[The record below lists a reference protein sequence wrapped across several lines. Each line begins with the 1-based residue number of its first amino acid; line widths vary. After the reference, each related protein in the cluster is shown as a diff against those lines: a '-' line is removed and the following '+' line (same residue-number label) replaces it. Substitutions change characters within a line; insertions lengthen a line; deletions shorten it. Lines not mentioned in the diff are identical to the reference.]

1 MPPSLLAG
9 SHGRVMTR
17 PEPHLIVACLVGL
30 LAASASA
37 KEAPLTAIVLYDS
50 PSGAAYAQVTG
61 VMLNGKT
68 EVRTCDPAAKIDK
81 AEYGK
86 ASKMQMKGATSLER
100 TPEGVLMMTWEQ
112 QAICVLPSNLRLEN
126 KKEYT
131 PAELADQAV
140 LQGIVVAVSAGQ
152 SNEIPVIKPGVRLQ
166 FVPAPDPEL
175 AEYLRAQRAKSI
187 AVWQEFLTHYGSSF
201 HAADARK
208 SLADL
213 FEQSAEAAFQQYSK
227 ATGAPDWSALKQA
240 HQQAEQA
247 VRTVPNQPAATK
259 LLGEIRAALD
269 MLTAADRAELQAYR
283 KALLVPTAGYSHL
296 TAARKEDD
304 QIIDVD
310 ANYVPALEL
319 QSDLIKEA
327 ARLESTLQTCEG
339 LVTAKRYDDAL
350 LTLGVYR
357 QFAAE
362 VPRIEAIVAAV
373 YTYHFSR
380 AREFAAQ
387 PDWEKAAPEFRKAA
401 ETRPDNQEAKAAL
414 KDAEIQLTNTRNR
427 DAATHAIEASKS
439 YAEQK
444 QYIDAYEVLANLS
457 EPQRVLVKDQM
468 DAVQAGYVTA
478 AVQRAQSLQEVHV
491 PIKGRADEDAVRQA
505 YDLLTRASSLSDDQS
520 IRLKLDLLSDKIS
533 AYYLGEAKR
542 YLEKPLASGV
552 GLGWCYL
559 GEAQRFKPNL
569 GEAKDEMTRYKSAYQ
584 MRAKLSIAV
593 TFRDQTSRRES
604 VGFADQLADAIATD
618 LEGSGLPVKVVR
630 QTAESANA
638 AGINT
643 VPPIYVLMGEIN
655 EHRTIKTPTLETMQ
669 SKYRVGIREV
679 RNEAWLK
686 ASRNYETAQESVR
699 NAQRDYDL
707 ALARKKKKEIETAK
721 DALTAAQQQA
731 EAARTQMDAV
741 EQTRPQD
748 VLEPY
753 NYTKTTVDL
762 GGVIELAFR
771 IVDFG
776 GNLIEP
782 TTPLKQESHK
792 AYVLLENVKAEDT
805 EGVRAQTATP
815 DEVGFMTDLET
826 QSRNALIKTIH
837 QKFVHLPEKIL
848 EDARKHSREND
859 LDGAAEKYVIY
870 LNSTPDAASPER
882 DEALRFLR
890 ANFNVGMV
898 KES

>member
-1 MPPSLLAG
+1 MPSSALAG
-9 SHGRVMTR
+9 FSRHFMTR
-17 PEPHLIVACLVGL
+17 LVRTIVVSCLVGF
-30 LAASASA
+30 LASSASA
-37 KEAPLTAIVLYDS
+37 KDAPLTAIVLYDS

-61 VMLNGKT
+61 LMLNGKT
-68 EVRTCDPAAKIDK
+68 EVRTCDPTGKLDK
-81 AEYGK
+81 NTYGK

-100 TPEGVLMMTWEQ
+100 TSDGVLMMTREQ
-112 QAICVLPSNLRLEN
+112 QTICILPSNLRLEN

-140 LQGIVVAVSAGQ
+140 LQGSVASVSAGQ
-152 SNEIPVIKPGVRLQ
+152 PNQIPALKPGVRLQ
-166 FVPAPDPEL
+166 FVEAPDTEL

-187 AVWQEFLTHYGSSF
+187 AVWQEFLTHYPATF
-201 HAADARK
+201 HTADARK

-213 FEQSAEAAFQQYSK
+213 FEQSAEAAFEQYRK
-227 ATGAPDWSALKQA
+227 APGFTNSAALKQA

-247 VRTVPNQPAATK
+247 LRAVPNQSAAVK
-259 LLGEIRAALD
+259 LLAQIRAELD
-269 MLTAADRAELQAYR
+269 ALTAADRTELQAYR
-283 KALLVPTAGYSHL
+283 KALLEQSPGYVHL

-327 ARLESTLQTCEG
+327 SRMDSILQTSEG
-339 LVTAKRYDDAL
+339 LLTAKRYDDAF
-350 LTLGVYR
+350 LTLGAYR
-357 QFAAE
+357 PFAPE
-362 VPRIEAIVAAV
+362 VPRVDAIVNAV
-373 YTYHFSR
+373 YTYHFTH
-380 AREFAAQ
+380 AKEFAAQ
-387 PDWEKAAPEFRKAA
+387 PDWEKAVPEFRKAA

-427 DAATHAIEASKS
+427 DAATHAVEASKT

-444 QYIDAYEVLANLS
+444 QFIDAYEVLANLS
-457 EPQRVLVKDQM
+457 EPQRALVKDQM
-468 DAVQAGYVTA
+468 DAVKADYVTA

-505 YDLLTRASSLSDDQS
+505 YDLLTRAETLSDDQS

-533 AYYLGEAKR
+533 AYYLDQAKR

-569 GEAKDEMTRYKSAYQ
+569 GEAKDQMTRYKSAYQ
-584 MRAKLSIAV
+584 MRAKLSIGV
-593 TFRDQTSRRES
+593 TFRDQTSRRDS

-618 LEGSGLPVKVVR
+618 LESSGLPVKVVR
-630 QTAESANA
+630 QTAENAAAASAN
-638 AGINT
+638 T
-643 VPPIYVLMGEIN
+643 VQPIFLLMGEIN
-655 EHRTIKTPTLETMQ
+655 EHRTVKTPTLETMQ

-686 ASRNYETAQESVR
+686 ASRTYEAAQEAVR
-699 NAQRDYDL
+699 NAQREYDG
-707 ALARKKKKEIETAK
+707 ALGRKKKKEIETTK
-721 DALTAAQQQA
+721 DALTAAQKQA
-731 EAARTQMDAV
+731 EDARTQMDAV

-753 NYTKTTVDL
+753 NYSKTTVDL
-762 GGVIELAFR
+762 AGVIELAFR
-771 IVDFG
+771 IADSG

-782 TTPLKQESHK
+782 STPLKQESHK
-792 AYVLLENVKAEDT
+792 NYILLENVKAEDT
-805 EGVRAQTATP
+805 EGVRAQTAIP
-815 DEVGFMTDLET
+815 DELAFMTDLET

-848 EDARKHSREND
+848 EDARKHARDND
-859 LDGAAEKYVIY
+859 PERAAEEYVIY
-870 LNSTPDAASPER
+870 LNATPDATSPARE
-882 DEALRFLR
+882 EALKFLR
-890 ANFNVGMV
+890 ANFNVGLGS
-898 KES
+898 ES